1 VNAYDPKASGAIRRL
16 MGWCPITAMTGTG
29 RRYAAPGDEVGL
41 GAAGEGS
48 REVVE
53 GALVDYGPI
62 GTPGRLFLLLLAGA
76 GFIGCLF
83 VMAPAALV
91 TVPATFVMPPAGGL
105 LLLAVMLGY
114 SALELYGAV

>member
-1 VNAYDPKASGAIRRL
+1 
-16 MGWCPITAMTGTG
+16 
-29 RRYAAPGDEVGL
+29 
-41 GAAGEGS
+41 EGS

-83 VMAPAALV
+83 AMAPAALV
-91 TVPATFVMPPAGGL
+91 TVPTTFVTPPAGGLL

-114 SALELYGAV
+114 SALELYGAVRRARIEIARDAVIIRRPLFPSIVIPKDAS